1 MRFKKYLIEKLSSDI
16 PRKIA
21 DNYKRYIE
29 IMNSQPDKYDESP
42 DYLNKVLMKAVSDSD
57 KRFQG
62 DLKSIVPVIATSLR
76 EKGADGN
83 NFLKFIAQFP
93 DERVLAQNPDKL
105 SYINQLY
112 INNYTNLNS
121 NGTIKSNGRNVPYIY
136 LNPSLYAKSDED
148 FKYIANAFALLSDDG
163 YVRRKFK
170 DPSTVNLRQF
180 YTRDGQV
187 REKRDIYKIVDD
199 WYYKSG
205 APAEDEN
212 DGGITSDDEPT
223 ITLHDMFKAKGLRDK
238 TSQVEYLKALWDKYG
253 ERVTG
258 KSYDVIRSN
267 LSDKDKIYDYVIDGS
282 LYSKVFTDTKSDEKI
297 AKDLFK
303 YIVTDIGEQE

>member
-1 MRFKKYLIEKLSSDI
+1 MRFNKYLIEKLSSDI

-57 KRFQG
+57 RRFKG
-62 DLKSIVPVIATSLR
+62 DLKDMVPVIATSLK

-93 DERVLAQNPDKL
+93 EESVLAQNADKL

-112 INNYTNLNS
+112 INNYIDLNS

-136 LNPSLYAKSDED
+136 LNPSLYTKSDED

-163 YVRRKFK
+163 YIRRKFK
-170 DPSTVNLRQF
+170 DPSSVNLRQF

-187 REKRDIYKIVDD
+187 KGKQDIYRIVDG
-199 WYYKSG
+199 WYYSG
-205 APAEDEN
+205 GGSSN
-212 DGGITSDDEPT
+212 DTERAASDMGQS
-223 ITLHDMFKAKGLRDK
+223 ITLTDMFKAKGLRDK
-238 TSQVEYLKALWDKYG
+238 ASQVAYIKSLWDKYG

-258 KSYDVIRSN
+258 KSYEVIRSN

-282 LYSKVFTDTKSDEKI
+282 LYSKIFTDIKSEEKI

-303 YIVTDIGEQE
+303 YIVTDIGRQG

>member
-1 MRFKKYLIEKLSSDI
+1 MRFNKYLIEKLSSDI

-57 KRFQG
+57 RRFKG
-62 DLKSIVPVIATSLR
+62 DLKDMVPVIATSLK

-93 DERVLAQNPDKL
+93 EESVLAQNADKL

-112 INNYTNLNS
+112 INNYIDLNS

-136 LNPSLYAKSDED
+136 LNPSLYTKSDED

-163 YVRRKFK
+163 YIRRKFK
-170 DPSTVNLRQF
+170 DPSSVNLRQF

-187 REKRDIYKIVDD
+187 KGKQDIYRIIDD
-199 WYYKSG
+199 WYYSG
-205 APAEDEN
+205 GGSSNDAER
-212 DGGITSDDEPT
+212 GTSDMGQS
-223 ITLHDMFKAKGLRDK
+223 ITLTDMFKAKGLRDK
-238 TSQVEYLKALWDKYG
+238 ASQVAYIKSLWDKYG

-258 KSYDVIRSN
+258 KSYEVIRSN

-282 LYSKVFTDTKSDEKI
+282 LYSKIFTDVKSEEKI

-303 YIVTDIGEQE
+303 YIVTDIGRQG

>member
-105 SYINQLY
+105 NYINQLY

-121 NGTIKSNGRNVPYIY
+121 SGTIKSNGRNVPYIY
-136 LNPSLYAKSDED
+136 LNPSLYTKSDED

-187 REKRDIYKIVDD
+187 KGKQDIYRTIDD
-199 WYYKSG
+199 WYYSG
-205 APAEDEN
+205 GGSSN
-212 DGGITSDDEPT
+212 DTERGASDMGQS
-223 ITLHDMFKAKGLRDK
+223 ITLADMFKAKGLRDK
-238 TSQVEYLKALWDKYG
+238 ASQVAYIKSLWDKYG

-258 KSYDVIRSN
+258 KSYEVIRSN

-282 LYSKVFTDTKSDEKI
+282 LYSKIFTDIKSEEKI

-303 YIVTDIGEQE
+303 YIVTDVGRQG

>member
-1 MRFKKYLIEKLSSDI
+1 MRFNKYLIEKLSSDI

-57 KRFQG
+57 RRFKG
-62 DLKSIVPVIATSLR
+62 DLKDMVPVIATSLK

-93 DERVLAQNPDKL
+93 EESVLAQNADKL

-112 INNYTNLNS
+112 INNYIDLNS

-136 LNPSLYAKSDED
+136 LNPSLYTKSDED

-163 YVRRKFK
+163 YIRRKFK
-170 DPSTVNLRQF
+170 DPSSVNLRQF

-187 REKRDIYKIVDD
+187 KGKQDIYRIVDG
-199 WYYKSG
+199 WYYSG
-205 APAEDEN
+205 GGSSN
-212 DGGITSDDEPT
+212 DTERAASDMGQS
-223 ITLHDMFKAKGLRDK
+223 ITLTDMFKAKGLRDK
-238 TSQVEYLKALWDKYG
+238 ASQVAYIKSLWDKYG

-258 KSYDVIRSN
+258 KSYEVIRSN

-282 LYSKVFTDTKSDEKI
+282 LYSKIFTDIKSEEKI

-303 YIVTDIGEQE
+303 YIVTDVGRQG